1 MTETTTQTWS
11 PEVEDLLRKFES
23 MTLLQLKEFKEAY
36 ESRFGVQAV
45 SAAMA
50 AGPAAGGGASAAA
63 AKEEKTSFDVILE
76 SAGANKINTIKVVRA
91 LTNLGLKEAKDLV
104 DGAPKPVKTGL
115 SKEEADKAKK
125 ALEEAGATAKLQ

>member
-1 MTETTTQTWS
+1 MTETTTKSWS
-11 PEVEDLLRKFES
+11 PEVEELLRKFES

-36 ESRFGVQAV
+36 EERFGVQAIA
-45 SAAMA
+45 AAMA
-50 AGPAAGGGASAAA
+50 APAAGGGAPAA

-115 SKEEADKAKK
+115 PKEEADKAKK

>member
-1 MTETTTQTWS
+1 MTETTKTWS
-11 PEVEDLLRKFES
+11 PEIEELLKKFES

-45 SAAMA
+45 AAAIA
-50 AGPAAGGGASAAA
+50 APAGGGGGAPAA

-76 SAGANKINTIKVVRA
+76 SAGANKINVIKVVRA

-115 SKEEADKAKK
+115 SKEEAEKAKK
-125 ALEEAGATAKLQ
+125 GLEEAGATAKLQ